1 MALQVEAPLLAIQT
15 TRTGLVEGPERT
27 VDRRVGD
34 LEAQAPEV
42 VGGLPLGCPL
52 RFGRDHRTSLGH
64 THAPVSWRLELQYNI
79 RRPAQPRAGRPVTR
93 VAALVMQGGTGCRP
107 WKCHLVIMKF
117 GGSSVADAERILA
130 VAEIVRRRVK
140 QRPVVV
146 VSALAGVTDLL
157 EQAFDSARQGDL
169 EALEPLLSD
178 LERRHR
184 WALAGCIET
193 ATSRHHT
200 GLEMN
205 RLFEDLRQ
213 RLRSIRILGEG
224 TPRARDAVM
233 AFGETLSS
241 RIVAAAFHDREISAA
256 WLDSR
261 DVMTTDDHFGDAAP
275 QSEQVREA
283 CNTKVRPLLEAR
295 EVPVLGGFIGASE
308 SGDTTT
314 LGRGGSDT
322 SAAVLGLALDADE
335 IQIWTDVDGLM
346 SADPR
351 LVPAAR
357 TLPRVSFAEAA
368 ELALYG
374 ARVLHPDS
382 IEPAVLRQ
390 IPVRVLNA
398 RRPDGSG
405 TLIVGDSRPEDVPV
419 AVVGK
424 GQVAL
429 VRLLSRRVP
438 MAPGLPL
445 RVLQTCANAGIEPD
459 LVLASGNAVTLAV
472 SRSERLA
479 ALDSLGSEARIETDL
494 DRALACV
501 VGVGPSGSR
510 GLQERVLA
518 ELASREPDVIALGA
532 SGASIVAVLRQ
543 EVLSGSLRHL
553 HQRFCE
559 EESCR

>member
-1 MALQVEAPLLAIQT
+1 
-15 TRTGLVEGPERT
+15 
-27 VDRRVGD
+27 
-34 LEAQAPEV
+34 
-42 VGGLPLGCPL
+42 
-52 RFGRDHRTSLGH
+52 
-64 THAPVSWRLELQYNI
+64 
-79 RRPAQPRAGRPVTR
+79 
-93 VAALVMQGGTGCRP
+93 
-107 WKCHLVIMKF
+107 MKF
-117 GGSSVADAERILA
+117 GGSSVADAERIMA
-130 VAEIVRRRVK
+130 VAEIVRRRLK
-140 QRPVVV
+140 QQPVVV

-169 EALEPLLSD
+169 DALEPKLSD

-184 WALAGCIET
+184 WALAGCIEN
-193 ATSRHHT
+193 ATSRHHA
-200 GLEMN
+200 GLEMD

-224 TPRARDAVM
+224 TSRARDAVL

-241 RIVAAAFHDREISAA
+241 RIVAAAFRDRALSAA
-256 WLDSR
+256 WVDSR
-261 DVMTTDDHFGDAAP
+261 DVMRTDAQFGAAAP

-283 CNTKVRPLLEAR
+283 CKLKVRPLVEAGD
-295 EVPVLGGFIGASE
+295 VPVLGGFVGASE

-322 SAAVLGLALDADE
+322 SAAVFGLALDADE

-357 TLPRVSFAEAA
+357 TLPRVTFAEAA

-382 IEPAVLRQ
+382 IKPAVLRQ

-398 RRPDGSG
+398 RRPDGCG
-405 TLIVGDSRPEDVPV
+405 TLIVGQRRSADVPV

-424 GQVAL
+424 GQVTL
-429 VRLLSRRVP
+429 VRLSSRRVP

-445 RVLQTCANAGIEPD
+445 RVLETCANAGIEPD
-459 LVLASGNAVTLAV
+459 LVLASGSVVTLAV
-472 SRSERLA
+472 SASEPLEA
-479 ALDSLGSEARIETDL
+479 LESLDSEATRETVL

-501 VGVGPSGSR
+501 VGVGPSGIR

-518 ELASREPDVIALGA
+518 EFATREPDVIALGA

-543 EVLSGSLRHL
+543 ENLSASLRHL